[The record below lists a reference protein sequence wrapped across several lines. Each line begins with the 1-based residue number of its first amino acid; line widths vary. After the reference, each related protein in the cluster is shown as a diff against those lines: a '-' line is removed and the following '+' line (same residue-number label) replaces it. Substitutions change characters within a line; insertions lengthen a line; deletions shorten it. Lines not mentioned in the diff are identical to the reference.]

1 MKFLKHISSIYFRV
15 LILCT
20 TALIVYSGPI
30 WSQPTIS
37 VEEVLEKTDLYISEK
52 WVKEGIRFLDEE
64 PQDLPYLEKLEFRS
78 ETDEFNLGRQEYLF
92 RSSFNSSKMRKL
104 HEQEVAISRQ
114 ELLIK
119 QDNYTASIISA
130 YHFQI
135 AKWYYLE
142 IEKQHLLEEKNILED
157 KKIILQR
164 LMNNSLDFDLEEFLK
179 LENDLQEIM
188 SVLVRVDH
196 QKASLVSQLLGE
208 DDDIDSIQLSAPNWV
223 SFESMYDT
231 LSDLKSQFAQN
242 RLLFQQQLKVDK
254 AALKEEQENAESQKV
269 IDFVQIK
276 YAGRDNLEFGNE
288 ISLGFGI
295 NIPTRSSGRVKQ
307 NEARLDMIEEQVEL
321 EQLQWELSQEL
332 TQLYAHFDLLKKEYD
347 VLQEYID
354 TNERSKTYEKYKT
367 IEGIDPLSLLSLK
380 ESILKNQQRLIK
392 IEKEAVLTYL
402 TIINTLNAFPA
413 NGKDANL
420 LIDKS

>member
-1 MKFLKHISSIYFRV
+1 MKFLKYISSIYFRGLV
-15 LILCT
+15 LCPA
-20 TALIVYSGPI
+20 ALIV
-30 WSQPTIS
+30 WSVPVCSQLTIS
-37 VEEVLEKTDLYISEK
+37 VEEVLAKSDLYTSDK

-78 ETDEFNLGRQEYLF
+78 ETDEFDLGRQEYLF
-92 RSSFNSSKMRKL
+92 RSSFNSSKMRKF
-104 HEQEVAISRQ
+104 HEQEIAISRQ

-119 QDNYTASIISA
+119 HDNYVASIISA
-130 YHFQI
+130 YHFQT
-135 AKWYYLE
+135 AKWYYIE
-142 IEKQHLLEEKNILED
+142 IEKQQLLEEKNILED

-164 LMNNSLDFDLEEFLK
+164 LMNNSLDIDLEEFLK
-179 LENDLQEIM
+179 LENDLQEIR
-188 SVLVRVDH
+188 SALLRIDH
-196 QKASLVSQLLGE
+196 QKATIISQLLGE
-208 DDDIDSIQLSAPNWV
+208 DFGIDSIQLSAPNWL
-223 SFESMYDT
+223 SFGFMHKT
-231 LSDLKSQFAQN
+231 LSDLKGQFAQN

-254 AALKEEQENAESQKV
+254 AALKEKQEKAESQKI

-295 NIPTRSSGRVKQ
+295 NIPTRSSRRVKQ

-321 EQLQWELSQEL
+321 DQLQWELSQEL
-332 TQLYAHFDLLKKEYD
+332 KQLYAHFDLLKKEYN

-354 TNERSKTYEKYKT
+354 INERSKTYEKYKT
-367 IEGIDPLSLLSLK
+367 IEGIEPLSLLSLK
-380 ESILKNQQRLIK
+380 ESILKNQQKLIK

-402 TIINTLNAFPA
+402 TIISRLNAFPT
-413 NGKDANL
+413 NGREANL